1 MFFVDSLKK
10 HWRNTKPGSVNSPF
24 HIPGMNVSSVTFMHN
39 ARYKMSIHHQ
49 EMQEAK
55 SVLKRDDRVH
65 FVDMVW
71 SVPKYSS
78 KVIFVGRIVQLYL
91 LTESSILGERVHLS
105 SVIHNLQEKGH
116 KKIMR
121 RKCSAVLVRS
131 LRRFYH
137 KTIQQLNSIEFNSNR
152 TFYNK
157 IVSRCFREPDTQ
169 SLNTQVSTVAR
180 KN

>member
-1 MFFVDSLKK
+1 MFFADSLKK
-10 HWRNTKPGSVNSPF
+10 HWRNTKTGSVKSPF
-24 HIPGMNVSSVTFMHN
+24 HIPAMNVSSITFMHN
-39 ARYKMSIHHQ
+39 VRYKMSIHYQ

-65 FVDMVW
+65 FVDMVR

-121 RKCSAVLVRS
+121 KKCSAVLVRS
-131 LRRFYH
+131 RRRFYH
-137 KTIQQLNSIEFNSNR
+137 KTIQQLNSTEFNSNR

-169 SLNTQVSTVAR
+169 SLNTQESTVAR